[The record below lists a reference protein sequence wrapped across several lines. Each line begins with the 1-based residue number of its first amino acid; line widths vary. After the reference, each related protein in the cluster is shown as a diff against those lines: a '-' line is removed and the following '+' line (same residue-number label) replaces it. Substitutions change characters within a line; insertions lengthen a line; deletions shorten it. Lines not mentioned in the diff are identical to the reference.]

1 MGQERNTD
9 IAKTRDNYP
18 NLNRSNKWLGI
29 IDYKSLII
37 LIAIL
42 FVIWNILGLFLDNE
56 LYRVYILI
64 IISIPILGLFYANKS
79 SENISN
85 VIYIVIKYII
95 SPKCYMY
102 NIETNS
108 KWLK

>member
-1 MGQERNTD
+1 MAQDVNKQE
-9 IAKTRDNYP
+9 IKQRDNYP

-29 IDYKSLII
+29 IDYKSLVI
-37 LIAIL
+37 LLVIL
-42 FVIWNILGLFLDNE
+42 FIIWNILGLFLLNQ

-85 VIYIVIKYII
+85 VIYTVIKYMV

-102 NIETNS
+102 NIETNR

>member
-1 MGQERNTD
+1 MERERNKEE
-9 IAKTRDNYP
+9 IARDNYP

-37 LIAIL
+37 LIVIL
-42 FVIWNILGLFLDNE
+42 FGVWNILGLIVQNQ

-85 VIYIVIKYII
+85 VIYIVIKYMV
-95 SPKCYMY
+95 SPKKYMY
-102 NIETNS
+102 NIETNR

>member
-1 MGQERNTD
+1 MENKER
-9 IAKTRDNYP
+9 IIRDNYP

-29 IDYKSLII
+29 IDYKSLLI
-37 LIAIL
+37 LLTLL
-42 FVIWNILGLFLDNE
+42 FLVWNVLGLFLQNQ

-85 VIYIVIKYII
+85 VIYTVIKYIV
-95 SPKCYMY
+95 SSKRYLY
-102 NIETNS
+102 NIETNR

>member
-1 MGQERNTD
+1 MEQERYKEEG
-9 IAKTRDNYP
+9 AARDNYP

-29 IDYKSLII
+29 IDYKSLVII
-37 LIAIL
+37 LVIL
-42 FVIWNILGLFLDNE
+42 FIAWNVIGLFLQNQ
-56 LYRVYILI
+56 LYRIYVLI

-85 VIYIVIKYII
+85 VIFTVIKYIF
-95 SPKCYMY
+95 STKCYMY
-102 NIETNS
+102 SIETNC

>member
-1 MGQERNTD
+1 MEQEINKED
-9 IAKTRDNYP
+9 VKTRDNYP

-29 IDYKSLII
+29 IDYKSLVM
-37 LIAIL
+37 LLAIL
-42 FVIWNILGLFLDNE
+42 FVIWNILGLFLQNQ

-64 IISIPILGLFYANKS
+64 IISIPILGLFYANRS

-85 VIYIVIKYII
+85 VIYTVIKYIV
-95 SPKCYMY
+95 SPKRYVY
-102 NIETNS
+102 NIETNR